1 MKMNEYIELVNK
13 KLEEFMPVLYPD
25 DIFKSMKY
33 TVLLP
38 GKRLRPV
45 MCLEACRMFGGNIE
59 DAIPTACAIEMLHAQ
74 TLIHDDLP
82 CMDNDDFRR
91 GKPTNHKVFG
101 EANAVL
107 AGDALLTFAPQT
119 IIKNSKNL
127 GCEKLIKIMEEYFHA
142 AGAYGV
148 IAGQVIDIESEKNY
162 PKNAQ
167 ETLEYIHTHK
177 TADLFKLALRTGA
190 IIADASDKE
199 IAEIT
204 EFGQNMGVAFQIAD
218 DILDETSTF
227 EEMGKTLGKDKEAG
241 KLTYTNLY
249 GIEKSREDLNK
260 LIKRCFDIL
269 EQNNLKSEIFEQILN
284 KIKNC

>member
-1 MKMNEYIELVNK
+1 MKLNDYIELVNK
-13 KLEEFMPVLYPD
+13 KLEEFMPVLYPE

-45 MCLEACRMFGGNIE
+45 MCLESCRMFGGNIE

-119 IIKNSKNL
+119 ILKNSKNL

-148 IAGQVIDIESEKNY
+148 IAGQVVDIESEKNY
-162 PKNAQ
+162 PENAQ

-177 TADLFKLALRTGA
+177 TADLFKLALRAGA

-199 IAEIT
+199 IEAIT
-204 EFGQNMGVAFQIAD
+204 EFGQNMGVAFQIVD

-260 LIKRCFDIL
+260 LINRCFEIL

>member
-1 MKMNEYIELVNK
+1 MKMNNYIEAVNK
-13 KLEEFMPVLYPD
+13 KLEEFMPVLYPE
-25 DIFKSMKY
+25 DIFKAMKY
-33 TVLLP
+33 TVTLP

-45 MCLEACRMFGGNIE
+45 MCLETCRMFGGNIE

-107 AGDALLTFAPQT
+107 AGDALLTFAPQI

-127 GCEKLIKIMEEYFHA
+127 GPDKLIRVMEEYFHA
-142 AGAYGV
+142 AGAFGV
-148 IAGQVIDIESEKNY
+148 IAGQVVDIESEKNY
-162 PKNAQ
+162 PENAQ

-190 IIADASDKE
+190 IIADASEKE
-199 IAEIT
+199 IEEIT

-241 KLTYTNLY
+241 KLTYTNLN
-249 GIEKSREDLNK
+249 GIEKSREDLNN
-260 LIKRCFDIL
+260 LIERCFEIL
-269 EQNNLKSEIFEQILN
+269 KKNNLKSEVFEEILN
-284 KIKNC
+284 KIKKC